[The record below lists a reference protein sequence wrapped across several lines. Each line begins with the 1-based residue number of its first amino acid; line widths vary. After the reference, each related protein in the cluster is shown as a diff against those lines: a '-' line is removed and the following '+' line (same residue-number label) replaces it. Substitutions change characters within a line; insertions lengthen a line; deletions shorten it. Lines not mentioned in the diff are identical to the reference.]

1 MRVLTALS
9 FVSFAVVAHAFV
21 PGGRSPHA
29 RPTAALAAGPLDNLF
44 ALLKGGKVGLVK
56 SLAGEY
62 DAVAVRNKMDSLVQD
77 SPVLMYSFT
86 T

>member
-1 MRVLTALS
+1 MKVFAALY
-9 FVSFAVVAHAFV
+9 FASFAAVASAFV
-21 PGGRSPHA
+21 PGGRSLHA
-29 RPTAALAAGPLDNLF
+29 RPTALAAGPLDNLF

-62 DAVAVRNKMDSLVQD
+62 DAVAVRSKMDSLIQE
-77 SPVLMYSFT
+77 SPVLMFSFT